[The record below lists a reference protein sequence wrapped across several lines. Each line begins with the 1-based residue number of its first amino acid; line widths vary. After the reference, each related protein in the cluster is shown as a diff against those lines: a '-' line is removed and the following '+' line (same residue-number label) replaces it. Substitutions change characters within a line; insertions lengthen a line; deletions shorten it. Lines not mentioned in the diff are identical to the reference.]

1 MIKIPNYHDKDFII
15 ITDEE
20 FKIKTFRKFKSF
32 MISEIKGIY
41 VNANNQ
47 LILLYKNEVYC
58 FSISNIKIGY
68 RCFLDSFISSIHKN
82 TPKNYIFFRP
92 NNIAYI
98 YPFIFFPSIRSIYE
112 FLFYQN
118 NIEIYE
124 LITFILFILSLI
136 YEFYYPKSIIIDVDN
151 NDIKITHG
159 FITPLHKVY
168 NKYKL
173 IKSKELD
180 NCLVLK
186 HHFLRY
192 NLNLD
197 FKKND
202 PYKLILDDFISKL
215 DN

>member
-98 YPFIFFPSIRSIYE
+98 YPFIFLPSIRSMYE

-118 NIEIYE
+118 KIE
-124 LITFILFILSLI
+124 I